1 METIDTRFVA
11 ECSTYDFKRELD
23 RKKKN
28 TWLKSV
34 SAFANTTGGS
44 LYFGVDNDGQVLG
57 LADAQSDAEF
67 ISETINAYLDP
78 IPVFSIN
85 PQKGRNGKIFL
96 DLNVAAGRQTP
107 YYVNTDG
114 RKMAYVRSG
123 NESIPATSH
132 QLFNLVLKGS
142 NMSWDSLVTTVER
155 SKHTFTFLER
165 EFNERSG
172 GRWEESL
179 LESFGLVT
187 GDGFLTNAGLL
198 FADACP
204 IKQSRV

>member
-1 METIDTRFVA
+1 METEDTRFVA
-11 ECSTYDFKRELD
+11 ECTTYDFKRELD

-28 TWLKSV
+28 SWLKTV
-34 SAFANTTGGS
+34 SAFANTTEGS

-57 LADAQSDAEF
+57 LSDAQPDAEF
-67 ISETINAYLDP
+67 ISEAINAYLDL

-85 PQKGRNGKIFL
+85 PQKGKNGKIFL
-96 DLNVAAGRQTP
+96 ALNVAAGRQTP

-114 RKMAYVRSG
+114 RKMAYIRSG

-155 SKHTFTFLER
+155 SKQFRYYPER
-165 EFNERSG
+165 LPRN
-172 GRWEESL
+172 
-179 LESFGLVT
+179 
-187 GDGFLTNAGLL
+187 
-198 FADACP
+198 
-204 IKQSRV
+204 

>member
-67 ISETINAYLDP
+67 ISET
-78 IPVFSIN
+78 
-85 PQKGRNGKIFL
+85 
-96 DLNVAAGRQTP
+96 
-107 YYVNTDG
+107 
-114 RKMAYVRSG
+114 M
-123 NESIPATSH
+123 SIP
-132 QLFNLVLKGS
+132 
-142 NMSWDSLVTTVER
+142 TVVR
-155 SKHTFTFLER
+155 WLISVPAMKAFLP
-165 EFNERSG
+165 
-172 GRWEESL
+172 L
-179 LESFGLVT
+179 LIS
-187 GDGFLTNAGLL
+187 
-198 FADACP
+198 CS
-204 IKQSRV
+204 IWC

>member
-1 METIDTRFVA
+1 
-11 ECSTYDFKRELD
+11 
-23 RKKKN
+23 
-28 TWLKSV
+28 
-34 SAFANTTGGS
+34 
-44 LYFGVDNDGQVLG
+44 
-57 LADAQSDAEF
+57 
-67 ISETINAYLDP
+67 
-78 IPVFSIN
+78 
-85 PQKGRNGKIFL
+85 
-96 DLNVAAGRQTP
+96 
-107 YYVNTDG
+107 
-114 RKMAYVRSG
+114 MAYIRSG

-142 NMSWDSLVTTVER
+142 NMSWDSLATTVER

>member
-96 DLNVAAGRQTP
+96 D
-107 YYVNTDG
+107 
-114 RKMAYVRSG
+114 RKSV
-123 NESIPATSH
+123 
-132 QLFNLVLKGS
+132 V
-142 NMSWDSLVTTVER
+142 
-155 SKHTFTFLER
+155 
-165 EFNERSG
+165 
-172 GRWEESL
+172 
-179 LESFGLVT
+179 
-187 GDGFLTNAGLL
+187 
-198 FADACP
+198 
-204 IKQSRV
+204 